1 MIRIAPKESC
11 FISRPP
17 SPACEPRVE
26 PGTLQPC
33 LGVEPPLTYKEIIA
47 KTFALPQS
55 RNNASQGMHRL
66 VEPVHALACAI
77 HTEPVLRVAE
87 LLSDLLL
94 RLVIGVQ
101 DI

>member
-1 MIRIAPKESC
+1 MIRIALKESC

-47 KTFALPQS
+47 RTFVLPQP
-55 RNNASQGMHRL
+55 RNNASQGMHRP
-66 VEPVHALACAI
+66 VEPVHALAWVVRQNPCY
-77 HTEPVLRVAE
+77 ESP
-87 LLSDLLL
+87 SF
-94 RLVIGVQ
+94 
-101 DI
+101 